1 MASHRRRNSKWL
13 KMPSKILCD
22 TNFLLI
28 PLRFGVDVLNET
40 DDAIN
45 DITDFYVSSRVIDEI
60 KLLKETAKPS
70 FEKEL
75 LFALKMAELCT
86 VIDDDSTGLVDES
99 LIDLALKHGLILG
112 TSDSELRK
120 KARAYGVKVVYLRQK
135 RYLVLDG

>member
-1 MASHRRRNSKWL
+1 VAKL
-13 KMPSKILCD
+13 PSKILCD

-28 PLRFGVDVLNET
+28 PLRFGVDVFNET

-45 DITDFYVSSRVIDEI
+45 DITEFYVSSRVIDEI
-60 KLLKETAKPS
+60 KLLKKSAKPS

-86 VIDDDSTGLVDES
+86 VIDDDSTGLVDDS
-99 LIDLALKHGLILG
+99 LIELALEYDLIIG
-112 TSDSELRK
+112 TSDSELRQ

>member
-1 MASHRRRNSKWL
+1 
-13 KMPSKILCD
+13 MPSKILCD

-28 PLRFGVDVLNET
+28 PLRFGVDVFNET

-45 DITDFYVSSRVIDEI
+45 DITEFYVSSRVIDEI
-60 KLLKETAKPS
+60 KLLKKSAKPS

-86 VIDDDSTGLVDES
+86 VIDDDSTGLVDDS
-99 LIDLALKHGLILG
+99 LIELALEYDLIIG
-112 TSDSELRK
+112 TSDSELRQ

>member
-1 MASHRRRNSKWL
+1 MAKL
-13 KMPSKILCD
+13 PSKILCD

-28 PLRFGVDVLNET
+28 PLRFGVDVFNET

-45 DITDFYVSSRVIDEI
+45 DITEFYVSTRVIDEI
-60 KLLKETAKPS
+60 KLLKKTAKPS

-86 VIDDDSTGLVDES
+86 VIEDNSTGLVDES
-99 LIDLALKHGLILG
+99 LIDLAIEHDFIIG
-112 TSDSELRK
+112 TSDSELRQN
-120 KARAYGVKVVYLRQK
+120 ARAYGVKVVYLRQR